1 MLLGLLHF
9 FIVLTF
15 QKNQQS
21 FDVPSG
27 ADVKTNIYVSSNPKL
42 PIQNYYE
49 NRCNVIGQ
57 ENHGFEG
64 DSQKDISRDL
74 TVTNVI
80 PPPGNEDMSRNG
92 CFKTKYLK
100 YLIVVLM
107 GVLLTTATALS
118 VIFVRDGKSFSF
130 FFLSSF

>member
-1 MLLGLLHF
+1 MLPGLLHF

-21 FDVPSG
+21 FDVSSG

-42 PIQNYYE
+42 PIPNYYE
-49 NRCNVIGQ
+49 NHCNVIGQ

-118 VIFVRDGKSFSF
+118 VIFVRDGKSF